1 MEELRNKTSSSSQ
14 VSESDTE
21 SELTL
26 KFDFSF
32 VMGDFNY
39 RIDGDLFYVS
49 NCLKQNQFEELL
61 KLDQMHN
68 QISTGDLR
76 LKKFLEGEIKF
87 PPTFKFY
94 VGTNMYNYTDGKIP
108 GWTDRI
114 M

>member
-1 MEELRNKTSSSSQ
+1 MEGLKKTSSSSQ
-14 VSESDTE
+14 VSEKSD

-26 KFDFSF
+26 KFDFCL

-39 RIDGDLFYVS
+39 RINGDLSYVS
-49 NCLKQNQFEELL
+49 SCLKQNKFEELL
-61 KLDQMHN
+61 KFDQMQN
-68 QISTGDLR
+68 EISAGDLK
-76 LKKFLEGEIKF
+76 LKNFSEGEIKF

-94 VGTNMYNYTDGKIP
+94 VGTNIYNYTDGKIP